1 MEAGCALIGAVAL
14 GAMPNPGG
22 VGWALLG
29 WMLLTLAILDWRH
42 FWLPDALTL
51 PLAFLGLTIGLWSTD
66 VALID
71 RIIGAVAGYGAL
83 LGISGGYRLF
93 RGREG
98 LGLGDVKLLG
108 ALGAWF
114 GWQAR
119 SEEHTSELQSL
130 IRISYAVFCLKKK
143 NTIHHIV
150 APLLVFI

>member
-1 MEAGCALIGAVAL
+1 MRISDWSSDVCSSDL
-14 GAMPNPGG
+14 

-98 LGLGDVKLLG
+98 LGDRKSTRLN
-108 ALGAWF
+108 
-114 GWQAR
+114 
-119 SEEHTSELQSL
+119 SSH
-130 IRISYAVFCLKKK
+130 
-143 NTIHHIV
+143 
-150 APLLVFI
+150 

>member
-1 MEAGCALIGAVAL
+1 
-14 GAMPNPGG
+14 MPNPGG

-83 LGISGGYRLF
+83 LGISAAYRLF
-93 RGREG
+93 RGRAG
-98 LGLGDVKLLG
+98 RGHGDVMLLG
-108 ALGAWF
+108 ARGAWF
-114 GWQAR
+114 GVRA
-119 SEEHTSELQSL
+119 LPFFL
-130 IRISYAVFCLKKK
+130 LFAAVLGW
-143 NTIHHIV
+143 
-150 APLLVFI
+150 LLVFVYMAGGGVV

>member
-1 MEAGCALIGAVAL
+1 MYGHQRDLTELTNSFPERRTSVLRGRGLACGAAIDPLHWRMEAGCALIGAVAL

-71 RIIGAVAGYGAL
+71 RIIE
-83 LGISGGYRLF
+83 I
-93 RGREG
+93 GRAH
-98 LGLGDVKLLG
+98 V
-108 ALGAWF
+108 
-114 GWQAR
+114 
-119 SEEHTSELQSL
+119 
-130 IRISYAVFCLKKK
+130 
-143 NTIHHIV
+143 
-150 APLLVFI
+150 

>member
-1 MEAGCALIGAVAL
+1 
-14 GAMPNPGG
+14 
-22 VGWALLG
+22 
-29 WMLLTLAILDWRH
+29 MLLTLAILDWRH
-42 FWLPDALTL
+42 FWLADALTL

-114 GWQAR
+114 GWQA
-119 SEEHTSELQSL
+119 LPFILLFAASL
-130 IRISYAVFCLKKK
+130 GL
-143 NTIHHIV
+143 
-150 APLLVFI
+150 LLVFVPMAAGGLFGAGTEGRRRVG

>member
-1 MEAGCALIGAVAL
+1 MERLHWRMEAGCALIGAVAL

-71 RIIGAVAGYGAL
+71 RIIGA
-83 LGISGGYRLF
+83 
-93 RGREG
+93 
-98 LGLGDVKLLG
+98 
-108 ALGAWF
+108 
-114 GWQAR
+114 R
-119 SEEHTSELQSL
+119 SEEQTSELQSL
-130 IRISYAVFCLKKK
+130 MRISYAVFCLKKK
-143 NTIHHIV
+143 KSI
-150 APLLVFI
+150 

>member
-1 MEAGCALIGAVAL
+1 
-14 GAMPNPGG
+14 
-22 VGWALLG
+22 
-29 WMLLTLAILDWRH
+29 MLLTLALLDWRH

-108 ALGAWF
+108 A
-114 GWQAR
+114 R
-119 SEEHTSELQSL
+119 SEENTSELQSL
-130 IRISYAVFCLKKK
+130 MRTSYAVFC
-143 NTIHHIV
+143 
-150 APLLVFI
+150 

>member
-83 LGISGGYRLF
+83 LGLSGGYRLF

-98 LGLGDVKLLG
+98 LGLGDVKLD
-108 ALGAWF
+108 
-114 GWQAR
+114 R
-119 SEEHTSELQSL
+119 KSTSMNS
-130 IRISYAVFCLKKK
+130 S
-143 NTIHHIV
+143 N
-150 APLLVFI
+150 

>member
-1 MEAGCALIGAVAL
+1 MLFSVVLFSYLFFFVRIRR
-14 GAMPNPGG
+14 PPGPTRTY
-22 VGWALLG
+22 
-29 WMLLTLAILDWRH
+29 TL
-42 FWLPDALTL
+42 FPYTTL
-51 PLAFLGLTIGLWSTD
+51 FRSLWSTD

-114 GWQAR
+114 GWQA
-119 SEEHTSELQSL
+119 LPFILLFAASL
-130 IRISYAVFCLKKK
+130 EIGRAHV
-143 NTIHHIV
+143 
-150 APLLVFI
+150 

>member
-1 MEAGCALIGAVAL
+1 M
-14 GAMPNPGG
+14 
-22 VGWALLG
+22 
-29 WMLLTLAILDWRH
+29 
-42 FWLPDALTL
+42 L
-51 PLAFLGLTIGLWSTD
+51 PLACLGLTIGLWSTD

-114 GWQAR
+114 GWQA
-119 SEEHTSELQSL
+119 LPFILLFAASL
-130 IRISYAVFCLKKK
+130 GL
-143 NTIHHIV
+143 
-150 APLLVFI
+150 LLVFVSMAEIGRAHV

>member
-98 LGLGDVKLLG
+98 LGDRKSVVLGKSGSVRVVIGGRGIITNKK
-108 ALGAWF
+108 
-114 GWQAR
+114 
-119 SEEHTSELQSL
+119 TS
-130 IRISYAVFCLKKK
+130 R
-143 NTIHHIV
+143 
-150 APLLVFI
+150 